1 VYRTLIEVLQLKA
14 LVDVGEVNLV
24 DCRFALSD
32 PGAGRRAYDAEHL
45 PGAVYADLNQDLS
58 GPVVPGVTGR
68 HPLPSVSAM
77 SQRLGAW
84 GIDSTRQVVVYD
96 DAGGAIAARLWW
108 LLRWLGHEAVAVLDG
123 GVRAWAG
130 AGLPLVASRPAP
142 VRRHF
147 VPRVRADLVV
157 SADDVA
163 ELAGRDDWRVLDARE
178 AARYRGDE
186 EPIDPVAGHIEGAF
200 SLPFADNL
208 SEGRFRDPDA
218 LAERFE
224 PILGEVPPARCIV
237 YCGSGVTACHDILA
251 AEIAGF
257 EGMRL
262 YPGSWSEWINRR
274 TRRFDA

>member
-1 VYRTLIEVLQLKA
+1 
-14 LVDVGEVNLV
+14 
-24 DCRFALSD
+24 
-32 PGAGRRAYDAEHL
+32 
-45 PGAVYADLNQDLS
+45 
-58 GPVVPGVTGR
+58 
-68 HPLPSVSAM
+68 
-77 SQRLGAW
+77 
-84 GIDSTRQVVVYD
+84 
-96 DAGGAIAARLWW
+96 
-108 LLRWLGHEAVAVLDG
+108 
-123 GVRAWAG
+123 
-130 AGLPLVASRPAP
+130 
-142 VRRHF
+142 
-147 VPRVRADLVV
+147 
-157 SADDVA
+157 
-163 ELAGRDDWRVLDARE
+163 VLDARE